1 MRLSDRDI
9 RANILNYLRA
19 EPEQHTR
26 KRGVCVGC
34 DHFEEHLV
42 SVEPPLCDRC
52 NKVHRG
58 VQSTGRR
65 CGGRSS
71 AGSKS
76 TGCW

>member
-34 DHFEEHLV
+34 DHFEEHLARAD
-42 SVEPPLCDRC
+42 PPSEVYASKMHADY
-52 NKVHRG
+52 
-58 VQSTGRR
+58 
-65 CGGRSS
+65 S
-71 AGSKS
+71 ARLA
-76 TGCW
+76 